1 MVFLLSSVWLGE
13 LFDKQSRLDRFI
25 MDKLDRDVPSDE
37 LALETTNAFLV
48 ELGEFL
54 NEVRA
59 FKNWSSKRMSREE
72 AFEEYIDGFHFLLS
86 LGNTRFGD
94 LDVSKLENM
103 IEQMYADLLTFCS
116 DTMFFYL
123 KEKESR
129 AGSIT
134 FMASS
139 VKLFSE
145 CNVLL
150 GDSVEDFMNYF
161 SQYMYLGFSIG
172 MSINDVITEY
182 DRKNKIN
189 YERQL
194 NGY

>member
-1 MVFLLSSVWLGE
+1 MFLLSSVWLVD
-13 LFDKQSRLDRFI
+13 LFDKQDQLDRFI
-25 MDKLDRDVPSDE
+25 MEKLGREVPSDE

-59 FKNWSSKRMSREE
+59 FKNWSSKKMSREE

-94 LDVSKLENM
+94 LDVSKLETK
-103 IEQMYADLLTFCS
+103 IEQMYADLLTFFS

-134 FMASS
+134 FMTSS

-161 SQYMYLGFSIG
+161 AQYMYLGFSIG
-172 MSINDVITEY
+172 MSINDVIKEY